1 MKRVLFV
8 SVSFPPKADSE
19 ALQVAKYFH
28 YLQRHSDLKIDV
40 VTSKIPT
47 LYMPY
52 DKDLEPYAE
61 GADQLISIPLREN
74 RYVNYLRNKLSL
86 GETVFPDVK
95 ESFHLQANLVLKKLR
110 HKPDLIYSRADPL
123 SSAIMGYK
131 LKKGLQ
137 VPWIMHLSDPWAD
150 CPLKNMSRN
159 YYEKNNKWEQECF
172 KAADII
178 TLTAIKQIQFYKE
191 KYPEF
196 AYKLRFYPNVYE
208 RISSGDDNA
217 KNGPDNSK
225 LRIVYTGG
233 LAYPRTV
240 EPFLK
245 ALSGLMGRGD
255 RDLSKLEV
263 VFAGPVDSFNRSMF
277 KKYDIPFVKWLGNVS
292 FQEIVRVQQSA
303 HYLLCIDFPIFDPGK
318 AMFFLSKLLGYMVV
332 KKRILALTTKGS
344 EVDRVVTEVQGDVC
358 DQRDP
363 EAIKECILK
372 AMNAFEA
379 GNTDYFIGVDPPI
392 IYEAAYNADR
402 LYREMSDLADSVAS
416 VD

>member
-1 MKRVLFV
+1 MKRLLFV

-28 YLQRHSDLKIDV
+28 YLQRHGDLKIDV

-52 DKDLEPYAE
+52 DKDLEPYAS
-61 GADQLISIPLREN
+61 GADQLISVPLKEN
-74 RYVNYLRNKLSL
+74 RYINYLRNKLGL

-95 ESFHLQANLVLKKLR
+95 ESFHLQANQVLKKLK

-131 LKKGLQ
+131 LKKALQ

-150 CPLKNMSRN
+150 CPLKNMSRS
-159 YYEKNNKWEQECF
+159 YYERNNKWEYECF
-172 KAADII
+172 KEADII
-178 TLTAIKQIQFYKE
+178 TLTALKQIQFYKE

-196 AYKLRFYPNVYE
+196 ADKLRFYPNVYE
-208 RISSGDDNA
+208 RLSSGDGNTQ
-217 KNGPDNSK
+217 NEPDHSK

-245 ALSGLMGRGD
+245 ALSGLRNRGD

-263 VFAGPVDSFNRSMF
+263 VFAGPVDSFNRGIF
-277 KKYDIPFVKWLGNVS
+277 KKFALPFVKWLGNVS

-303 HYLLCIDFPIFDPGK
+303 HYLLCIDFPIFDPSK

-332 KKRILALTTKGS
+332 EKRILALTTKGS
-344 EVDRVVTEVQGDVC
+344 EVDRVVDEVQGDAC
-358 DQRDP
+358 DQRDLF
-363 EAIKECILK
+363 AIQQCILN
-372 AMNAFEA
+372 ALDAFEA
-379 GNTDYFIGVDPPI
+379 GNFEYFKAAPPPQ
-392 IYEAAYNADR
+392 IYEAIYNADR
-402 LYREMSDLADSVAS
+402 LYKEISELTR
-416 VD
+416 